1 MKRTAADDAAED
13 ERSDSGAT
21 PVDPEEAHALVP
33 GHLQTQAQ
41 LNQWEALNI
50 SRASRWASRRRNQN
64 WLSTSA
70 LKELHRRMFDESW
83 RWAGGYRTS
92 DKNISPYRWTQVHEL
107 MENLVANTRTRYES
121 SDKSPAELD
130 DIALRFHHE
139 LVHIHPWPN
148 GNGRHARLATD
159 LLLQS
164 WNRPP
169 FTWGE
174 GTRLSDTDLRARYI
188 SALRQADAGDYTLLR
203 QFVRG

>member
-1 MKRTAADDAAED
+1 MTRAAADDAAED
-13 ERSDSGAT
+13 KRDDSGAT

-33 GHLQTQAQ
+33 GHLQTQSQ

-50 SRASRWASRRRNQN
+50 SRASRWASRQRNQN
-64 WLSTSA
+64 WLSPAA
-70 LKELHRRMFDESW
+70 LKQLHRRMFGETW
-83 RWAGGYRTS
+83 RWAGAYRTS
-92 DKNISPYRWTQVHEL
+92 DKNISPYRWTQLAEL
-107 MENLVANTRTRYES
+107 MENLVANTRARHES
-121 SDKSPAELD
+121 SDRSPEALD

-139 LVHIHPWPN
+139 LVHVHPWPN

-164 WNRPP
+164 WGRPP

-174 GTRLSDTDLRARYI
+174 GARLTDTDLRARYI
-188 SALRQADAGDYTLLR
+188 SALRHADAGDYSLLR

>member
-1 MKRTAADDAAED
+1 MRRTAADDAAAN
-13 ERSDSGAT
+13 ERADPGAT
-21 PVDPEEAHALVP
+21 PVDPDEAHALVP

-50 SRASRWASRRRNQN
+50 ARASRWASRRRGEN

-70 LKELHRRMFDESW
+70 LKELHRRMFGETW
-83 RWAGGYRTS
+83 RWAGTYRTS
-92 DKNISPYRWTQVHEL
+92 DKNISPYRWTQVPEL

-121 SDKSPAELD
+121 SDKSPEELD

-159 LLLQS
+159 LLLRS
-164 WNRPP
+164 WGRPP

-174 GTRLSDTDLRARYI
+174 RAKLSDTELRARHI
-188 SALRQADAGDYTLLR
+188 TALQHAGAGDYSLLR
-203 QFVRG
+203 RFVRG